1 MPLDDLP
8 RLDEHSLV
16 VAAAPDIVWDAA
28 LESLRESFSGSA
40 RLFARLLGC
49 DPSEVSGWDRPAVGS
64 SIPGFRVVAADRPRL
79 LVLAGRHRFSRYGIV
94 LRLEPGEAGTLC
106 RLESRGAFPGP
117 HGRLY
122 RMAVIGS
129 GGHVVGV
136 RRLLRGIREAVAR
149 NRS

>member
-8 RLDEHSLV
+8 LLDEHSLV
-16 VAAAPDIVWDAA
+16 VTAAPDHAWDAA

-40 RLFARLLGC
+40 GLFARLLGC

-94 LRLEPGEAGTLC
+94 LRLEPCEAGTRC